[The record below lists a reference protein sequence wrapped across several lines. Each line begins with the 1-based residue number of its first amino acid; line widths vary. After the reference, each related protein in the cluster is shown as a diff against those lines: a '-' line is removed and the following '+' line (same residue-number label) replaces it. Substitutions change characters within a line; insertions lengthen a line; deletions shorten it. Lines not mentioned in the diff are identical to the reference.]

1 MSVIYIRNNEGTREQ
16 PLGLLQPLFTV
27 DNDWGFFSQKLHIKC
42 SSSSQENGQW
52 KITMYPFT
60 VSMDMVQV
68 SNVKII
74 LCFHEEILK
83 MGTSSEILIFR
94 SAVMWLSIFKTI
106 RLLYLMS
113 RRWDELMP
121 ARIRERSFK
130 FRSKSAEM
138 VCGQVV

>member
-1 MSVIYIRNNEGTREQ
+1 MGREEGIFFQYKKPDTQGAAHFLDPNNEGTREQ

-106 RLLYLMS
+106 RLLYLMCC
-113 RRWDELMP
+113 RMYKD
-121 ARIRERSFK
+121 I
-130 FRSKSAEM
+130 
-138 VCGQVV
+138 